1 MVPRETRGQ
10 AVRKFTPH
18 ETGRSNPLHPMKT
31 ESHTY
36 TVGRSEGVVYPPHVG
51 PAPNAIQ
58 LAELYDK
65 AAQRIAALEHRLKL
79 YPAMFDQATKR
90 IYKLEHALKLC
101 PATSA
106 RAKTAKR
113 AAFATALRRLPAAL
127 DPDLQ

>member
-1 MVPRETRGQ
+1 MTN
-10 AVRKFTPH
+10 T
-18 ETGRSNPLHPMKT
+18 TT
-31 ESHTY
+31 SHTY
-36 TVGRSEGVVYPPHVG
+36 TVGRSEGVIYPPDF
-51 PAPNAIQ
+51 PIAPTVPQ
-58 LAELYDK
+58 LAALYDK
-65 AAQRIAALEHRLKL
+65 AAQRIAQLEHRLKL

-90 IYKLEHALKLC
+90 IFKLEHALKLC